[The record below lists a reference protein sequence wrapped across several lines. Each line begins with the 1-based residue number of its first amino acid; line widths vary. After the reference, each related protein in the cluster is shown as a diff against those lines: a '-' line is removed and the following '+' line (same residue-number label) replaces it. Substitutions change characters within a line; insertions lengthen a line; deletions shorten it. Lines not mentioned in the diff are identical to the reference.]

1 MERYTYP
8 KDGICEFLTGE
19 FIRSQSCASVDM
31 VVGITGGAMN
41 IRTLT
46 ADGDAVQYELEA
58 PLFAS
63 DGVFRVYVRDDDDDD
78 DAVFEGSLP
87 ECADYIVGESGV
99 AGDWLSCHYV
109 YFIEPRLVSW
119 WTACESVAHVRLWGD
134 EVILYGVDGSVCR
147 VRATMRGDEIT
158 ARVYRSVREFVFA
171 MSKCV
176 HPSKVPCKEIFVT
189 HTLRPVAVVG
199 GELVSMWK
207 NAIGDAMVGRR

>member
-1 MERYTYP
+1 MEKYNCP
-8 KDGICEFLTGE
+8 QDEICEFLTGE

-63 DGVFRVYVRDDDDDD
+63 GGVFRVYVRDDDA
-78 DAVFEGSLP
+78 AVFEGSLP

-99 AGDWLSCHYV
+99 VGDWLSCHYV

-119 WTACESVAHVRLWGD
+119 WTACESVERVRLWGD
-134 EVILYGVDGSVCR
+134 EVILYGADGSVCR
-147 VRATMRGDEIT
+147 VRAMMRGDMIT
-158 ARVYRSVREFVFA
+158 ARVYRSAREFVSA
-171 MSKCV
+171 MSECV
-176 HPSKVPCKEIFVT
+176 HPCKIPCKEIFVT
-189 HTLRPVAVVG
+189 HTLRRVAVVG
-199 GELVSMWK
+199 GELVSRWK
-207 NAIGDAMVGRR
+207 NAIDDAMVGRW